1 MLQIGGNDQWV
12 CILSKDEVEGGLE
25 GIGGDGPGVQ
35 LEVGDPDLTHS
46 LMSCLEVAVR
56 RHLSSL
62 RALAPTPTAPK
73 QQHLPNPHP
82 IATATTS
89 GQHNRLSQS
98 GDARAN
104 QSGRSL
110 LQELTRECADN
121 FSNSLLE
128 SSLLNAWEST
138 TKTNPDDLSPA
149 SDLSQEDSSA
159 TPSALLSGQE
169 AHTDVTTEEAS
180 DISREDVTDVS
191 QEHSEAS
198 QELTESSDVSQDAS
212 DDVSEMSNGTSRESI
227 ASEQSVSQVSSQSV
241 SSQHSVT
248 GATTSQEVWSEG
260 SAASTVSSAGSTGAE
275 GNMTR
280 TPSSSS
286 DETPTS
292 SDLVQ
297 SVTSL
302 SEMSDANPGPTT
314 TPTTAGDAGGRCSPI
329 RLTLQ
334 DQHRSALVWGTAA
347 ARAAHMYNTT
357 CHSLP
362 AVIVHPTWELT
373 GTVFVIMYFNK
384 GMLVVTWQIGGPLI
398 PRNYSRKPANNISV
412 SDEVSFLCHN
422 WEESFSNSPPVCQT
436 ISTSLV

>member
-1 MLQIGGNDQWV
+1 M
-12 CILSKDEVEGGLE
+12 CILSKDVVEGGLE
-25 GIGGDGPGVQ
+25 NISGDGPGVQ

-62 RALAPTPTAPK
+62 RALAPSPPAPTQHHHLSTP
-73 QQHLPNPHP
+73 HLTTT
-82 IATATTS
+82 ATAAAVTS
-89 GQHNRLSQS
+89 GRHNRLGHS
-98 GDARAN
+98 GDARVS

-128 SSLLNAWEST
+128 SSLLSAWEST
-138 TKTNPDDLSPA
+138 TKANPDDLSPA

-180 DISREDVTDVS
+180 DVSREDVTDVS

-198 QELTESSDVSQDAS
+198 RELTESSDVSQDAS

-297 SVTSL
+297 SVSSL
-302 SEMSDANPGPTT
+302 SEISDANPGPTT
-314 TPTTAGDAGGRCSPI
+314 TPTTAEVTGGRCSPV

-334 DQHRSALVWGTAA
+334 DQHRYTLVWGTPA

-362 AVIVHPTWELT
+362 AVVVHPTWELT
-373 GTVFVIMYFNK
+373 GTALVIMYNTLFR
-384 GMLVVTWQIGGPLI
+384 GCWW
-398 PRNYSRKPANNISV
+398 
-412 SDEVSFLCHN
+412 SFGIL
-422 WEESFSNSPPVCQT
+422 EGY
-436 ISTSLV
+436 